1 MVRQQLSFDASPA
14 PDSLREGIAAGGGRP
29 ETTFSAQARKHFVS
43 ETLSDFSA
51 SFGSSPGTC
60 MLKTSSVA
68 VICAMKS
75 RNCSAT
81 RFVRSTARTD

>member
-1 MVRQQLSFDASPA
+1 MVRQQLSFDASRHPILSVKESPPEA
-14 PDSLREGIAAGGGRP
+14 EGPRQL
-29 ETTFSAQARKHFVS
+29 FSAQARKHSVS

-51 SFGSSPGTC
+51 GFGSSPGTC
-60 MLKTSSVA
+60 MLKASSVA

-81 RFVRSTARTD
+81 HFVRSTARTD